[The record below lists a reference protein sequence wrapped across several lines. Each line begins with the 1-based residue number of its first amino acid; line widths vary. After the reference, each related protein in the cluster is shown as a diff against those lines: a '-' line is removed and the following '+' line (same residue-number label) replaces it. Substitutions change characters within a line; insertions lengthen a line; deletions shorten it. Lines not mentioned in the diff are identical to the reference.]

1 MVPVL
6 DLRLFTQAEINELAG
21 ASSDAGDSRGCD
33 DVVIPKIDRS
43 VFNESAGS
51 RKQTYSRLRLAPRKP
66 PELCGT
72 GSSPSTSPPVSGR
85 GRGRASRRGVGPSSG
100 KPFSLSTA
108 DADGVG
114 GRENGQIVQFLRQLF
129 AENGTEI
136 PSASAAAPED
146 RSDDLGTILGN
157 EKLDHGTMGSLD
169 KNSIVMNSNGPAV
182 DMIRPEKEDFFEEVL
197 GRMTQGLVTEE
208 QCLAFLWR
216 LDGKWASSRKRR
228 KIVSAA
234 HFGAGFPKDWQLLLG
249 LKRRNGNVFV
259 HCRRYVSPIG
269 EEFETFK
276 EVSSY
281 MFSSSGF
288 QEARPAQA
296 LQNTAERPGNDQ
308 ALGSNFLENMEILS
322 QHSVSTTLP
331 ASSILYDA
339 GTQTVNLGVGN
350 PLKLESLCHRRCEK
364 CNISFVDEVSKA
376 QHLVAFHKR
385 GRKRCSPGKPITEGV
400 ILRDSKFECQFCHKL
415 FTERRQYN
423 GHVGVH
429 VRCNDITNCHSPF
442 VLTEGM
448 NSSELNEESS
458 ASRDDLQAYPVH
470 KIDTFHNHVN
480 DAVNGTANELA
491 IICQENEYEG
501 AEVSRVVGMHLAQ
514 DNEKKLKSSGDV
526 RNTVQDECICFNESP
541 RHVVTKVDGCPA
553 IESEIMWNKSDNF
566 EPGSSSLHNGDSPYI
581 SLSDAGI
588 FNGERYS
595 FYDPSNCR
603 NGGQMQKEGTL
614 ALHGYAPIVVSLEF
628 SGHNERGSDENGN
641 RNSDEPETG
650 VKSGADEHYETIVQT
665 QIDQDKLCISKDRY
679 PESANR
685 SINVSDMV
693 AMVYET
699 DSLDLHCWPT
709 KNDIV
714 MDDLLLD
721 QDSLFGM
728 SGCNR
733 EGNRLCTQSATSQM
747 QVDGISVDRT
757 ITFKDDPRND
767 RLGEEIDGIFSQAL
781 IPET

>member
-259 HCRRYVSPIG
+259 HCRRYV
-269 EEFETFK
+269 
-276 EVSSY
+276 
-281 MFSSSGF
+281 
-288 QEARPAQA
+288 
-296 LQNTAERPGNDQ
+296 
-308 ALGSNFLENMEILS
+308 
-322 QHSVSTTLP
+322 
-331 ASSILYDA
+331 
-339 GTQTVNLGVGN
+339 
-350 PLKLESLCHRRCEK
+350 
-364 CNISFVDEVSKA
+364 
-376 QHLVAFHKR
+376 
-385 GRKRCSPGKPITEGV
+385 
-400 ILRDSKFECQFCHKL
+400 
-415 FTERRQYN
+415 
-423 GHVGVH
+423 
-429 VRCNDITNCHSPF
+429 
-442 VLTEGM
+442 
-448 NSSELNEESS
+448 
-458 ASRDDLQAYPVH
+458 
-470 KIDTFHNHVN
+470 
-480 DAVNGTANELA
+480 
-491 IICQENEYEG
+491 
-501 AEVSRVVGMHLAQ
+501 
-514 DNEKKLKSSGDV
+514 
-526 RNTVQDECICFNESP
+526 
-541 RHVVTKVDGCPA
+541 
-553 IESEIMWNKSDNF
+553 
-566 EPGSSSLHNGDSPYI
+566 
-581 SLSDAGI
+581 
-588 FNGERYS
+588 
-595 FYDPSNCR
+595 R